1 LIVIVNFYLMW
12 RCRTFYKSIPI
23 FLIQSKV
30 HLHRPSTQET
40 IAKSIADFV
49 KSANNFLRDF
59 RMFIIICVHH
69 INLRYL
75 RSIVL
80 LMIAE

>member
-1 LIVIVNFYLMW
+1 MW
-12 RCRTFYKSIPI
+12 RCRTFYISIPI

-30 HLHRPSTQET
+30 HLHRPSTQKT
-40 IAKSIADFV
+40 IAKRIIHFV
-49 KSANNFLRDF
+49 KSADKYLRDF
-59 RMFIIICVHH
+59 RIFIIICVHH